1 MAATILHNVD
11 LYKYNTMRL
20 HSNCKTMYVPHD
32 VADLIEIL
40 KSLKK
45 LGKQFHILSAG
56 SNIIFAEHVVT
67 PIINLMELDSTIDY
81 SLGENQVKVGCSVRI
96 QKLIKSNE
104 NFGIGG
110 IEYLYSVPSSV
121 GGAIYMNA
129 GRGKSIGA
137 SISDYILEVEY
148 LDIDE
153 LKIKT
158 LKGTE
163 GYSYRHS
170 PFQEMYAII
179 LKASFKFR
187 EQSAKET
194 ERLIKERL
202 DYSKKYL
209 SADKPSW
216 FCIY

>member
-81 SLGENQVKVGCSVRI
+81 SLGENQVKAVSYTH
-96 QKLIKSNE
+96 L
-104 NFGIGG
+104 
-110 IEYLYSVPSSV
+110 
-121 GGAIYMNA
+121 
-129 GRGKSIGA
+129 
-137 SISDYILEVEY
+137 
-148 LDIDE
+148 
-153 LKIKT
+153 T
-158 LKGTE
+158 LPT
-163 GYSYRHS
+163 
-170 PFQEMYAII
+170 
-179 LKASFKFR
+179 
-187 EQSAKET
+187 SA
-194 ERLIKERL
+194 
-202 DYSKKYL
+202 YV
-209 SADKPSW
+209 
-216 FCIY
+216 